1 MNHINLRV
9 NKFSTFILLTYAFF
23 ISISLIIGILG
34 YLNGSMETLKI
45 MMAGVLLPIFFSGWN
60 CIAINYMGNK
70 KPQLMFEFNIM
81 RFLVNFV
88 FVILL
93 MYVGVYKLSMDL
105 VVFGLTLFF
114 TWFTLHMIEAFY
126 SATFLKRIKD
136 IK

>member
-23 ISISLIIGILG
+23 LSISLIIGILG
-34 YLNGSMETLKI
+34 YLNNSIEIVKI

-81 RFLVNFV
+81 RFLINFV

-93 MYVGVYKLSMDL
+93 MYIGIHKLSMDSAT
-105 VVFGLTLFF
+105 FGLTLFF

-126 SATFLKRIKD
+126 SATFLKRISD